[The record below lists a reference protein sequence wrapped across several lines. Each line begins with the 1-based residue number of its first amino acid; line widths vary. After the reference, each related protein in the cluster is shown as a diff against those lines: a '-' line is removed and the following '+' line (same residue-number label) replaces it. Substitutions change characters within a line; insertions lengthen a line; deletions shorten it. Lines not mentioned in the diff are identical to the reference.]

1 MSTATKSKRP
11 SATAEKPNEQSLNT
25 ALYDRFVEQS
35 REAFEH
41 GKEKSRAAWE
51 KAMDHA
57 RQQMEAAGGFSAEQ
71 GEAFKRF
78 LRRDLEQTGVDMQ
91 RLGKE
96 AKVSLHPARVSAGA
110 LSSLAK
116 VLSAT
121 GSMLTS
127 LSEKAEHALTYQ
139 SGEITMAG
147 TLTCSTCGKVVH
159 LGKTSVVPVCD
170 KCQGTT
176 FRKGY

>member
-11 SATAEKPNEQSLNT
+11 PATAEKSSDQSLNA
-25 ALYDRFVEQS
+25 ALYDRFVEKS
-35 REAFEH
+35 REAFEQ
-41 GKEKSRAAWE
+41 GKEKSHAAWE
-51 KAMDHA
+51 KASEQA
-57 RQQMEAAGGFSAEQ
+57 RQQMEAAGEFSAEQ

-78 LRRDLEQTGVDMQ
+78 LRRDLEQTGADMQ

-116 VLSAT
+116 ILGAT
-121 GSMLTS
+121 GDMLTS
-127 LSEKAEHALTYQ
+127 LSEKAEHALAYQ

-147 TLTCSTCGKVVH
+147 TLTCSTCGNVVH
-159 LGKTSVVPVCD
+159 LGKTSVVPVCS

>member
-1 MSTATKSKRP
+1 MSTATKSSRP
-11 SATAEKPNEQSLNT
+11 TIPAEKPGEESLNV
-25 ALYDRFVEQS
+25 ALYDRFVEKS
-35 REAFEH
+35 REAFEQ
-41 GKEKSRAAWE
+41 GKEKSLAAWE
-51 KAMDHA
+51 KSMELA

-71 GEAFKRF
+71 GEAFKRY
-78 LRRDLEQTGVDMQ
+78 LSRDLEQTQADMQ

-121 GSMLTS
+121 GSVLTS

-147 TLTCSTCGKVVH
+147 TLTCSTCGKEVH
-159 LGKTSVVPVCD
+159 MGKTSVVPVCD
-170 KCQGTT
+170 KCKGTT

>member
-11 SATAEKPNEQSLNT
+11 PPTAEKPSEQSLNV

-35 REAFEH
+35 RKAFEH
-41 GKEKSRAAWE
+41 GKEKGLAAWE
-51 KAMDHA
+51 KAMDQA
-57 RQQMEAAGGFSAEQ
+57 RQQMEAAGSFSAEQ

-78 LRRDLEQTGVDMQ
+78 LSRDLEQTGLDMQ

-110 LSSLAK
+110 LSSLSK

-121 GSMLTS
+121 GNLLTS

-147 TLTCSTCGKVVH
+147 TLTCSTCSKVIH
-159 LGKTSVVPVCD
+159 LRKTSVVPACPN
-170 KCQGTT
+170 CQGTT